1 MIYRFLILAQ
11 IDALDAIEWYDSQR
25 AGLGDQFADE
35 MDAFIARIIRL
46 PRMFARVKRGI
57 PGREFREGM
66 LNVFPFRVVYEV
78 TANEIVIF
86 SITHARAKRQPWRRR
101 LPPNP

>member
-1 MIYRFLILAQ
+1 MKYRFLILAQ
-11 IDALDAIEWYDSQR
+11 IDVFDAVDWYDARR

-35 MDAFIARIIRL
+35 LDAFIARVLRL
-46 PRMFARVKRGI
+46 PRMFARVKRGV
-57 PGREFREGM
+57 PGREFREGK

-86 SITHARAKRQPWRRR
+86 SVTHARAKRSPWRRR
-101 LPPNP
+101 LP